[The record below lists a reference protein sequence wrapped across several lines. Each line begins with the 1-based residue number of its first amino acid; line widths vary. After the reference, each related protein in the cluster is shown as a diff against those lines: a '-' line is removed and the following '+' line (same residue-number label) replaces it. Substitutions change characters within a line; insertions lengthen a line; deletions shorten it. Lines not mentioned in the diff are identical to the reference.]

1 MVFRWI
7 RFSDFPPSSYDS
19 SVQPNRFSR
28 RALLAAGGALA
39 ITQQLP
45 AKQKLKV
52 VIFSK
57 HLQFVEGDDLAKTAA
72 EVGFDGID
80 ITARK
85 GGHVEP
91 ATVAKDLPALVKII
105 RAHGL
110 EVPMITTDIA
120 DADTPFAE
128 DLLKA
133 ASALGIRYYRFGAYK
148 WQPKQSLPAQID
160 AMKPKLAKLAELN
173 ARYQMCAM
181 YHTHSGV
188 GLVGA
193 SIWDLHE
200 IMRDLDPKLVGMN
213 YDVGH
218 ATVEGGAG
226 GWIASFRICGPHLRG
241 IAVKDFLWGKDAKG
255 AWQAQWK
262 PIGEGMVK
270 MGQFFGM
277 VAETDFAG
285 PLQLHFEYPLG
296 GANNGTRTLTLPR
309 EQVLAAMKK
318 DLAAVRAHMAQA
330 GV

>member
-1 MVFRWI
+1 MHH
-7 RFSDFPPSSYDS
+7 DKL
-19 SVQPNRFSR
+19 SR
-28 RALLAAGGALA
+28 RSLLAAGAALLA
-39 ITQQLP
+39 RPLP

-52 VIFSK
+52 TIFSK
-57 HLQFVEGDDLAKTAA
+57 HLQFVQGDELAKTAA
-72 EVGFDGID
+72 DLGFDGID

-91 ATVAKDLPALVKII
+91 ATVAADLPALVKQI

-110 EVPMITTDIA
+110 EVPMITTDIV

-133 ASALGIRYYRFGAYK
+133 ASALGIRYYRFGAFK
-148 WQPKQSLPAQID
+148 WDPKQNYAAQIQD
-160 AMKPKLAKLAELN
+160 FKPRLAKLAELN
-173 ARYQMCAM
+173 QRYNMCAM

-200 IMRDLDPKLVGMN
+200 IMRDLDPTLVGIN

-218 ATVEGGAG
+218 ATIEGGVG

-241 IAVKDFLWGKDAKG
+241 IAVKDFAWGKDAKG
-255 AWQAQWK
+255 AYQAQWK

-270 MGQFFGM
+270 LPEFFGM
-277 VAETDFAG
+277 VAQTPFEG
-285 PLQLHFEYPLG
+285 PLQIHYEYPLG
-296 GANNGTRTLTLPR
+296 GANNGTRTLTIPK
-309 EQVLAAMKK
+309 EDVLAAMKK
-318 DLAAVRAHMAQA
+318 DLERVRAMLAKA
-330 GV
+330 GL